1 MPPRYVEVF
10 PDRSGSARSQSRKA
24 AVVADVFL
32 WSVLVCAVLGT
43 ALTTWSSGGVG
54 RLHPADRR
62 ELQRQ
67 QHFEHVLSLHVDA
80 VHTPREGADG
90 TVAGA
95 PRVPACAVC
104 GSVLNAS

>member
-1 MPPRYVEVF
+1 M
-10 PDRSGSARSQSRKA
+10 
-24 AVVADVFL
+24 ADVFL

-80 VHTPREGADG
+80 VHTPREGTDG
-90 TVAGA
+90 TVVGA